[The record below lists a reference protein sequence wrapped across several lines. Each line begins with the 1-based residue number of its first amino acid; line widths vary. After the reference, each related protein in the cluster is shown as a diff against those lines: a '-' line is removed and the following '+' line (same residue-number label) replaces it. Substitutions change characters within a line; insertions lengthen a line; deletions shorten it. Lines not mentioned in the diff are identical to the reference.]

1 MDIAP
6 TLARLEP
13 GKAGLFYVTN
23 HGAAPLTVEVR
34 AMDWA
39 QNEGRDVLSPS
50 NAFFTS
56 PPVITIAP
64 GVRQS
69 VRLLAE
75 KPGAYRLLVSELP
88 DPAADPGRVKVLLQ
102 FSVPVF
108 AGELGT
114 PLLSFR
120 ARHDGEGLVLSAVN
134 RGPAPVKLAGPTLG
148 GIVLDRGPV
157 YLLPG
162 AQRDFSVSGAASLHL
177 TAHDV
182 LSGRDFDADVT
193 P

>member
-1 MDIAP
+1 
-6 TLARLEP
+6 
-13 GKAGLFYVTN
+13 
-23 HGAAPLTVEVR
+23 
-34 AMDWA
+34 
-39 QNEGRDVLSPS
+39 
-50 NAFFTS
+50 
-56 PPVITIAP
+56 
-64 GVRQS
+64 
-69 VRLLAE
+69 
-75 KPGAYRLLVSELP
+75 
-88 DPAADPGRVKVLLQ
+88 
-102 FSVPVF
+102 VPVF

-120 ARHDGEGLVLSAVN
+120 ARRDGEGLVLSAVN